1 MLFSAIRAKG
11 GFNNN
16 PTVSQFE
23 AAYKSIIVHSKI
35 KSSSSANCMALDD
48 TTILRV
54 SSSNI
59 KVKDTQIQILIIRN
73 QDEVWKTI
81 TESYNQLQ
89 TSVSYLGPYDTN
101 SVTEA
106 ITSQPKPHTFYEV
119 ENDQQHTSYENI
131 TSEKQ
136 LIPKLIET
144 SMPQKKLPKVS
155 KTREP
160 RKKLFENINDL
171 TNHLLSSYST
181 KESFIND
188 NNNLKRKHADIKLVI
203 LEIEKILA
211 VEKLACFT
219 RK

>member
-1 MLFSAIRAKG
+1 MSVDFPEEIRVIIGADSTEAKSA
-11 GFNNN
+11 
-16 PTVSQFE
+16 TV
-23 AAYKSIIVHSKI
+23 
-35 KSSSSANCMALDD
+35 M
-48 TTILRV
+48 
-54 SSSNI
+54 
-59 KVKDTQIQILIIRN
+59 IQILIIRN

-155 KTREP
+155 KTCEP
-160 RKKLFENINDL
+160 SKKLFENINDL

-211 VEKLACFT
+211 VEKLAYFT

>member
-1 MLFSAIRAKG
+1 M
-11 GFNNN
+11 
-16 PTVSQFE
+16 
-23 AAYKSIIVHSKI
+23 
-35 KSSSSANCMALDD
+35 KSS
-48 TTILRV
+48 TI
-54 SSSNI
+54 SN
-59 KVKDTQIQILIIRN
+59 KIIGMM
-73 QDEVWKTI
+73 
-81 TESYNQLQ
+81 
-89 TSVSYLGPYDTN
+89 VSYLGPYDTN

-119 ENDQQHTSYENI
+119 ENDQQHMSYENI

-160 RKKLFENINDL
+160 RKKLFQNINDL

-211 VEKLACFT
+211 VEKLAYFT

>member
-1 MLFSAIRAKG
+1 MCLMVRGIPHPSHVG
-11 GFNNN
+11 G
-16 PTVSQFE
+16 
-23 AAYKSIIVHSKI
+23 
-35 KSSSSANCMALDD
+35 SSFDM
-48 TTILRV
+48 R
-54 SSSNI
+54 
-59 KVKDTQIQILIIRN
+59 IQILIIRN

-89 TSVSYLGPYDTN
+89 TSDFTSISAVKNHSYTPVSTDDQYIGIFDENSPLEFSYLGPYDTN